1 MALSKNKSQ
10 NSEFWSLIN
19 RRMKMRYIVN
29 NEEVSRDTFYFCQR
43 AKEENKSFVLLNP
56 TKGVESYIN
65 DRPEFDYYICDEIRT
80 YVTKGE
86 KTVTEWFE
94 KDEDYSWSKCTP
106 EDMTKRYQKSKFKDT
121 MTFEEWYKKNG
132 WTLKSETKYEI
143 ECYDILIAEDF
154 EEKDVKIKLF
164 SVKVKNDD
172 TVKTINK
179 IRDERGNFCVKY
191 VLRNDAYTE
200 IIYEDTYKE
209 I

>member
-1 MALSKNKSQ
+1 
-10 NSEFWSLIN
+10 
-19 RRMKMRYIVN
+19 MKYIVDSK
-29 NEEVSRDTFYFCQR
+29 EVSRDTFYFCKR

-80 YVTKGE
+80 YYTKGE
-86 KTVTEWFE
+86 VVVKEWFD
-94 KDEDYSWSKCTP
+94 KSFGWSECTLD
-106 EDMTKRYQKSKFKDT
+106 DMKERYNKSKFKDT

-132 WTLKSETKYEI
+132 WIFMSETKYES
-143 ECYDILIAEDF
+143 EYHDIPPVGDFKEDG
-154 EEKDVKIKLF
+154 VKTKLF
-164 SVKVKNDD
+164 SVTVDNVD

-191 VLRNDAYTE
+191 VLRNGAYTE

-209 I
+209 LEE